1 MLFFVTPRAKTK
13 SVSKIMSERQSKS
26 MQIDDESTTRI
37 FGSMNTWQEGQEVKD
52 SFLNKTYLILK
63 KSGQGGF
70 GTTYLAQDKSSDELF
85 VIKTSLNEDNDSIIK
100 EWRSLIE
107 VSQKLTDYEHIVN
120 HKSLFKFENS
130 WCIAM
135 EYIEGETL
143 QEYVRRKGILSEEE
157 ALNYIRQIG
166 KSIQYLHK
174 YHNLWHR
181 DIKPSNIILRQNTSQ
196 VVLIDFGT
204 ARPRIP
210 GVAHTRMSSP
220 GYAPYEQIK
229 GLTEQICDATDIY
242 ALAATLY
249 YLLTGKSPIDAI
261 KRYESKEEL
270 ESPQEYNPLISDR
283 VNSAIV
289 EGMSLH
295 SQNRPQSIEDWLEL
309 LPKRKRNLPSVNF
322 DVDEQYSFTTET
334 LNRGKTFYFSHD
346 DEGEPIKLGDGS
358 YGVVY
363 QGHDEEN
370 NVYALKILYARQEF
384 FEQKSIAEARFN
396 AEIQSSKDIRRNLDN
411 PNQNHLVGVINTLAG
426 TKEFHNSPAYKT
438 LNEKLKKQKLSNYAL
453 VMEKF
458 EGTLEDYLEK
468 GIGKYKIQMPEGFND
483 VSLEQKVFNSASQAK
498 VEIERKVSS
507 EAERKILKQKIYELT
522 GYDILREMGFQE
534 RVATILPYL
543 QDIAQGLNTLH
554 EANYLHLDL
563 KPGNI
568 FIRGYGKIVQTVI
581 GDLGFLEQGRLDPKS
596 MLGNYYNL
604 PLGTRHFKSPE
615 QKEFYDIANVEI
627 SDDPERRLVIREP
640 IFRDSIVEKGDYV
653 IFSRN
658 RHKAYDISEIEI
670 RENQKNYPVY
680 ITLNLN
686 EEERKFLTPGD
697 RTQALFYKVQGKR
710 TDLFGF
716 GAIAF
721 YLLTCGQSPV
731 RFYESIHSSYDTR
744 NLSVDNLITYYE
756 QVCSF
761 QSSEPELIK
770 IFEPFKDKNSTE
782 YAPIEIVRLIL
793 KCMLYKAQNTF
804 FSACGTDK
812 EPTEILLKEII
823 NLYQPETGD
832 LPLFGFKQT
841 QNSLYNRSIKS
852 TYTSIEKDFIEQLK
866 ILRSLS
872 IDKVQIRFEQGFWY
886 LNRLTKLI
894 KSHLENSSDFY
905 FAEVIPSNI
914 FIKNSKNSLRPES
927 LETKFAVYKNQQAYE
942 NDLRND
948 IVHTKIRIRNYQQN
962 PYIPSYFS
970 SMRREI
976 ILTPDRDK
984 EQNKYLFRFNFS
996 DKHENRLYIDDWI
1009 IIKPQ
1014 NRIENLLFKIVNID
1028 LHQKIIKLQ
1037 FIPKESDDN
1046 NEEPSLG
1053 FTLNHYESN
1062 ENISIKCIYYR
1073 NINPCIYYLHM
1084 LGTYIY
1090 DLFFMEL
1097 GNNNYE
1103 LIQRIYNKINTDLYF
1118 LALNQEKAKLKI
1130 KPLELEK
1137 DNQKTSWITRFRR
1150 DNSDN
1155 KSFQKFKIFKQILA
1169 LLAQMYLKSTFP
1181 ESEQSYYQ
1189 SFNNDIFRIGAVL
1202 EDIDRLRGIIAD
1214 LLDTQAAQLES
1225 LRSINEQ
1232 DSCGQ
1237 LLNLLDDPNFENIFS
1252 FHRSIDS
1259 QCEIEGEDI

>member
-1 MLFFVTPRAKTK
+1 
-13 SVSKIMSERQSKS
+13 MSNRQPEPI
-26 MQIDDESTTRI
+26 QIDDNFTTKV
-37 FGSMNTWQEGQEVKD
+37 FGEMSNWQEGQEVKD
-52 SFLNKTYLILK
+52 GFLNKTYLILK
-63 KSGQGGF
+63 QLGKGGF

-120 HKSLFKFENS
+120 HKSLFKFENR

-135 EYIEGETL
+135 EYIEGENL
-143 QEYVRRKGILSEEE
+143 REYVQSKGILAEDK

-174 YHNLWHR
+174 YYNLWHR
-181 DIKPSNIILRQNTSQ
+181 DIKPSNIMLRQDTSQ
-196 VVLIDFGT
+196 AVLIDFGT
-204 ARPRIP
+204 ARPRVLGID
-210 GVAHTRMSSP
+210 HTRISSP

-229 GLTEQICDATDIY
+229 GLTKQICDATDIY

-249 YLLTGKSPIDAI
+249 YLITGKKPVDAI
-261 KRYESKEEL
+261 KRQEQEKKLEPPKEFN
-270 ESPQEYNPLISDR
+270 PQISDR
-283 VNSAIV
+283 INHAILK
-289 EGMSLH
+289 GMNLH
-295 SQNRPQSIEDWLEL
+295 SQDRPQSIEDWLEL
-309 LPKRKRNLPSVNF
+309 LPKKKRNIPTVNF
-322 DVDEQYSFTTET
+322 DIDEQYSFTTET

-346 DEGEPIKLGDGS
+346 EEGEPIKLGDGS
-358 YGVVY
+358 YGMVY

-370 NVYALKILYARQEF
+370 NVYAIKILYAQMIRS
-384 FEQKSIAEARFN
+384 EQKSIAEARFN
-396 AEIQSSKDIRRNLDN
+396 AEIQSSKDIRKNLDD
-411 PNQNHLVGVINTLAG
+411 PNRNNLVGVINTLAG
-426 TKEFHNSPAYKT
+426 TKEFHNSPAYKK
-438 LNEKLKKQKLSNYAL
+438 LNEKLKKQKFSNYAL

-483 VSLEQKVFNSASQAK
+483 VSLEQKVFDSSSQAK
-498 VEIERKVSS
+498 AEINQKVNS

-522 GYDILREMGFQE
+522 GYDILRGMDFQE
-534 RVATILPYL
+534 RVATILPFL
-543 QDIAQGLNTLH
+543 QDVAQGLNTLH
-554 EANYLHLDL
+554 KAHYLHLDL

-568 FIRGYGKIVQTVI
+568 FIRGYGKIVQSVI

-596 MLGNYYNL
+596 LLGNYYNL

-627 SDDPERRLVIREP
+627 SDDPERRLIIREP
-640 IFRDSIVEKGDYV
+640 IFRDSIVETGDYV

-658 RHKAYDISEIEI
+658 RSKAYDIAEMEV

-680 ITLNLN
+680 ITLKLS
-686 EEERKFLTPGD
+686 EEERKLFKPGD

-731 RFYESIHSSYDTR
+731 RFYESIHSSYDTK

-832 LPLFGFKQT
+832 MPLFGFKQS
-841 QNSLYNRSIKS
+841 QNKLYNRWIKS
-852 TYTSIEKDFIEQLK
+852 ISTSVEKDFIEQLK
-866 ILRSLS
+866 MIGSLS
-872 IDKVQIRFEQGFWY
+872 KDKFQIRLEQGFWY
-886 LNRLTKLI
+886 LNCLSKLI
-894 KSHLENSSDFY
+894 KTHLQNNSDFY
-905 FAEVIPSNI
+905 FAEIIPSNI
-914 FIKNSKNSLRPES
+914 LIKNSKNSLRPES
-927 LETKFAVYKNQQAYE
+927 LDTKFVVYKNQQAYE

-948 IVHTKIRIRNYQQN
+948 IVHTKIRIRNHQQN

-976 ILTPDRDK
+976 ILIPYK
-984 EQNKYLFRFNFS
+984 EREPNKYLFRYKFS
-996 DKHENRLYIDDWI
+996 DKHENKLYVDDWI
-1009 IIKPQ
+1009 VIKPQ
-1014 NRIENLLFKIVNID
+1014 NRIEHLLFKIVNID
-1028 LHQKIIKLQ
+1028 SQSEIIELK
-1037 FIPKESDDN
+1037 FIPKESSDN
-1046 NEEPSLG
+1046 QDEANNS
-1053 FTLNHYESN
+1053 FTLSHYDNS
-1062 ENISIKCIYYR
+1062 ENVLIKGIYYK

-1084 LGTYIY
+1084 LGIYIY
-1090 DLFFMEL
+1090 DLFFTGLE
-1097 GNNNYE
+1097 NNNYE

-1118 LALNQEKAKLKI
+1118 ICLDRVQAKLRI
-1130 KPLELEK
+1130 KPIELEAEET
-1137 DNQKTSWITRFRR
+1137 QKTSWMPIFRR
-1150 DNSDN
+1150 DNSNN
-1155 KSFQKFKIFKQILA
+1155 KNFQEFNNFKQMLA
-1169 LLAQMYLKSTFP
+1169 LLAQIYLKLTFS
-1181 ESEQSYYQ
+1181 ESEQSYYC
-1189 SFNNDIFRIGAVL
+1189 SNSNDLLRIGAVL
-1202 EDIDRLRGIIAD
+1202 EDIDKLRRMIAD
-1214 LLDTQAAQLES
+1214 LLGIQAAQLES
-1225 LRSINEQ
+1225 LRSSNEIS
-1232 DSCGQ
+1232 SCEK
-1237 LLNLLDDPNFENIFS
+1237 LLDICDRADSENMFS
-1252 FHRSIDS
+1252 FHRLIKS
-1259 QCEIEGEDI
+1259 QYEIEGDNIW

>member
-1 MLFFVTPRAKTK
+1 
-13 SVSKIMSERQSKS
+13 
-26 MQIDDESTTRI
+26 MQINDESTTKI
-37 FGSMNTWQEGQEVKD
+37 FGSTNTWQEGQEVKD
-52 SFLNKTYLILK
+52 SFLNKTYLILRK
-63 KSGQGGF
+63 LGQGGF
-70 GTTYLAQDKSSDELF
+70 GTTYLAQDESSDELF

-120 HKSLFKFENS
+120 HKSLFKFQNN

-143 QEYVRRKGILSEEE
+143 QQYVKRKGILSEDE

-166 KSIQYLHK
+166 KSIQYLHN

-181 DIKPSNIILRQNTSQ
+181 DIKPSNIMLRQNTSQ

-204 ARPRIP
+204 ARPRIT
-210 GVAHTRMSSP
+210 GVTHTRLCSP

-249 YLLTGKSPIDAI
+249 YLLTAKSPIDAV
-261 KRYESKEEL
+261 KRYESNDKL
-270 ESPQEYNPLISDR
+270 ESPQEHNPQISTR

-295 SQNRPQSIEDWLEL
+295 SQHRPQSIEDWLEL

-322 DVDEQYSFTTET
+322 DVDEKYSFTTET

-346 DEGEPIKLGDGS
+346 DDGEPIKLGDGS

-370 NVYALKILYARQEF
+370 NVYALKILYARQES
-384 FEQKSIAEARFN
+384 FEQKPIAEARFN

-426 TKEFHNSPAYKT
+426 TKEFQNSPVYKT

-468 GIGKYKIQMPEGFND
+468 GIGKYKIQMPEGYND

-507 EAERKILKQKIYELT
+507 EAERKILRQKIYELT
-522 GYDILREMGFQE
+522 GYDILRGMDFPE
-534 RVATILPYL
+534 RIATILPYL

-554 EANYLHLDL
+554 KANYLHLDL

-581 GDLGFLEQGRLDPKS
+581 GDLGFLEQGGLDPKS
-596 MLGNYYNL
+596 LLGNYYNL

-627 SDDPERRLVIREP
+627 SYDPERRLVIREP
-640 IFRDSIVEKGDYV
+640 IFRDSIVETGDYV

-658 RHKAYDISEIEI
+658 RHKAYDITEIEI

-680 ITLNLN
+680 ITLNLSQ
-686 EEERKFLTPGD
+686 EERKFFKPGD

-782 YAPIEIVRLIL
+782 YAPIAIVRLIL

-832 LPLFGFKQT
+832 LPLFSFKQT

-852 TYTSIEKDFIEQLK
+852 TSTSIEKDFIAQLK

-872 IDKVQIRFEQGFWY
+872 IDKVQIRLEQGFWY

-894 KSHLENSSDFY
+894 KTHLENSSDFY
-905 FAEVIPSNI
+905 FAEIIPSNI

-927 LETKFAVYKNQQAYE
+927 LETKFVVYKNQRAYE

-948 IVHTKIRIRNYQQN
+948 IVHTKIRIRNHQQN

-976 ILTPDRDK
+976 ILRSAHNNR
-984 EQNKYLFRFNFS
+984 ESNKYLFNFNFS
-996 DKHENRLYIDDWI
+996 DKHENRLYINDWI

-1014 NRIENLLFKIVNID
+1014 NQIENLLFKIINID
-1028 LHQKIIKLQ
+1028 LQQKVIELK
-1037 FIPKESDDN
+1037 FISKEFDDN
-1046 NEEPSLG
+1046 NEQPTQ
-1053 FTLNHYESN
+1053 FFVANYYEYS
-1062 ENISIKCIYYR
+1062 ENISIKGVYYR
-1073 NINPCIYYLHM
+1073 NINPCNYYLHI

-1097 GNNNYE
+1097 DNNNYE

-1118 LALNQEKAKLKI
+1118 LALNQKKAKLKI
-1130 KPLELEK
+1130 KPLELKK
-1137 DNQKTSWITRFRR
+1137 DNQKASWITKFRK
-1150 DNSDN
+1150 DNINN
-1155 KSFQKFKIFKQILA
+1155 KHLPKIKDFKQIFD
-1169 LLAQMYLKSTFP
+1169 LLAQVYLKLTFP

-1202 EDIDRLRGIIAD
+1202 EDIDRLRGMIAD

-1225 LRSINEQ
+1225 LKPINDR
-1232 DSCGQ
+1232 DSREQ
-1237 LLNLLDDPNFENIFS
+1237 LLDLLDAPNFENIFS
-1252 FHRSIDS
+1252 FHKSIES
-1259 QCEIEGEDI
+1259 LYEIKGEEI